1 MTLGEQV
8 KIRLIRGTLLIVRDP
23 PETSTRGIVLPDI
36 RHVTACTGK
45 VLMHEPVGLEDMTDA
60 HVVYAKHSEKSF
72 PLGESM
78 FTITEDS
85 VMAVLDSADKAGEVE

>member
-1 MTLGEQV
+1 MT
-8 KIRLIRGTLLIVRDP
+8 KIRLLRGTLLLVRDP

-45 VLMHEPVGLEDMTDA
+45 VLMHEPASLDDMTDV
-60 HVVYAKHSEKSF
+60 HVVYAKFSEKPF
-72 PLGESM
+72 PLGRGM

-85 VMAVLDSADKAGEVE
+85 VMAVLESAERQER